1 MAKQIF
7 RYPPA
12 PPVGSNTTFNN
23 IVGFQLVT
31 GGGLTQ
37 GNFEFTTAIYEK
49 VNRNFDLGVFSQL
62 YNLENLNIED
72 IEQTKKIIQ
81 KNFSVY
87 PNFDISQV
95 TSFTLYGSLQKRL
108 SASVTKIISYYPAAL
123 DIRNQTLS
131 LTTGYTAINIT
142 FDPIENLTTFDVN
155 VPWITNPFD
164 IDFSTN
170 ARRNL
175 QVRPI
180 KVSKY
185 RDITNNYQD
194 FSLYFSSVT
203 TEYPLVDFIPST
215 TWTK

>member
-12 PPVGSNTTFNN
+12 PPVGNNTTFNN

-95 TSFTLYGSLQKRL
+95 TSFTL
-108 SASVTKIISYYPAAL
+108 
-123 DIRNQTLS
+123 
-131 LTTGYTAINIT
+131 
-142 FDPIENLTTFDVN
+142 
-155 VPWITNPFD
+155 
-164 IDFSTN
+164 
-170 ARRNL
+170 
-175 QVRPI
+175 
-180 KVSKY
+180 
-185 RDITNNYQD
+185 
-194 FSLYFSSVT
+194 
-203 TEYPLVDFIPST
+203 
-215 TWTK
+215 